1 MMSRRP
7 GGTFVLGDNPPS
19 HNAVITAVPLYPP
32 IHELALSGGFV
43 GLALGNLLETPTQS
57 ESNHRA
63 KRSKS
68 AGPTVG
74 AMGSSPDSLMMIAG
88 LLVLAKAGG
97 CCATRM
103 GMPSVLG
110 ITVTGLI
117 AGPAFLGIIQPD
129 SFIANLGEIG
139 VVMLMFLT
147 GLETDPDALAQVGK
161 TAAAVATA
169 GVVLPFAA
177 GWLAGV
183 LAGMEQMHA
192 LFLGAILTATSV
204 SITAET
210 LKEMGRTRSREGSII
225 MGAAIID
232 DVLGVLVLSALVVA
246 EAGGSIAAPILKL
259 AIFSAMAFGFSRWV
273 MPLIAEHHT
282 RIESPDTRTAL
293 ALAMALGF
301 AWVAFKVGGLAD
313 VTGAFLA
320 GVMLS
325 RTGLGHQIM
334 EPVSRLGYALFI
346 PIFFVY
352 IGTHVTTSDLTAA
365 PVLSL
370 AIVAVAIVTKLG
382 GCGATA
388 LACGESLATSLRVG
402 SGMVGR
408 GEIALV
414 VASVGYS
421 EGVIDNSVFSVA
433 IVVTIATTIAAPL
446 LLKAAYRVPFGRQ
459 EHTAERA
466 PLAPATSTYAAGGN

>member
-1 MMSRRP
+1 
-7 GGTFVLGDNPPS
+7 
-19 HNAVITAVPLYPP
+19 
-32 IHELALSGGFV
+32 
-43 GLALGNLLETPTQS
+43 
-57 ESNHRA
+57 
-63 KRSKS
+63 
-68 AGPTVG
+68 
-74 AMGSSPDSLMMIAG
+74 MMIAA
-88 LLVLAKAGG
+88 LLLLAKVAGSV
-97 CCATRM
+97 ALRM

-110 ITVTGLI
+110 IIVAGLF
-117 AGPAFLGIIQPD
+117 AGPAVFG
-129 SFIANLGEIG
+129 FIGQDVFVGNLGQVG
-139 VVMLMFLT
+139 VILLMFLA
-147 GLETDPDALAQVGK
+147 GLETDPQGLRSVGK
-161 TAAAVATA
+161 TAFMVAVG
-169 GVVLPFAA
+169 GVVIPLGA
-177 GWLAGV
+177 GYGAGL

-246 EAGGSIAAPILKL
+246 EAGGSIVEPILKL

-325 RTGLGHQIM
+325 RTDLGHHIV

-370 AIVAVAIVTKLG
+370 AIVAIAIVTKLG

-466 PLAPATSTYAAGGN
+466 ALAPATSTYAAGGN